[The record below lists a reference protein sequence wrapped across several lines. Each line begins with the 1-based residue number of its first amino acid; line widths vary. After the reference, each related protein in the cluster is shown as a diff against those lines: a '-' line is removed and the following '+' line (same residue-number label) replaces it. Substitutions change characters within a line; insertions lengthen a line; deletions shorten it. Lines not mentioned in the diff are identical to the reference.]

1 VNTVDRSSCPATRH
15 GTSVAYRA
23 NGCRCDDA
31 REDQYHFSKA
41 RRLGRAKSSRQP
53 SIGYARRTQSL
64 MAIGWPLRTQA
75 TISGVGLNT
84 LWQIPRHPWVSTR
97 TAKRVLAL
105 FTDLYN
111 SDGPSTLTE
120 WRAWLA
126 GYPPPSAWTGQD
138 IDDPAAE
145 PVWPERIQV
154 DRVAVE
160 RVARGR
166 GDFAAL
172 NGAEQAAAYQLAR
185 RTKVS
190 DRRMSQEWHVSL
202 STLKTFREVA

>member
-1 VNTVDRSSCPATRH
+1 MDRSSCPATRH
-15 GTSVAYRA
+15 GTSVTYRV
-23 NGCRCDDA
+23 NGCRCEDA
-31 REDQYHFSKA
+31 REDQFRFSKA
-41 RRLGRAKSSRQP
+41 RRLGQARSTRQP

-64 MAIGWPLRTQA
+64 MAIGWSLRTQA

-84 LWQIPRHPWVSTR
+84 LWQIPRHPWVSTG
-97 TAKRVLAL
+97 TARKVLAL

-111 SDGPSTLTE
+111 SDGPSQITE

-126 GYPPPSAWTGQD
+126 GYPPPNAWTGQD
-138 IDDPAAE
+138 IDDPAAV

-154 DRVAVE
+154 DHVAVE
-160 RVARGR
+160 RVARG
-166 GDFAAL
+166 GVGFAAL
-172 NGAEQAAAYQLAR
+172 NDAERAAAYQLAR
-185 RTKVS
+185 RTSVS